1 MNWMSAVDSV
11 IGSLTAQQAVV
22 LISLTLFL
30 TSILF
35 RSEIAETS
43 GLVMAVLDSTLISSD
58 L

>member
-1 MNWMSAVDSV
+1 MRSV

-22 LISLTLFL
+22 LMSLPLFL

-43 GLVMAVLDSTLISSD
+43 GLVMAVLNLTLMNSG

>member
-1 MNWMSAVDSV
+1 MNWMPAVDSV

>member
-1 MNWMSAVDSV
+1 MDSV
-11 IGSLTAQQAVV
+11 IGSLTVQQAVV
-22 LISLTLFL
+22 LISFPLFL

-43 GLVMAVLDSTLISSD
+43 GRVMAVLNSTLISSD

>member
-1 MNWMSAVDSV
+1 MNWMSAVRCV

-22 LISLTLFL
+22 LMSLPLFL

-43 GLVMAVLDSTLISSD
+43 GLVMAVLNLTLMSSG

>member
-1 MNWMSAVDSV
+1 MDSV
-11 IGSLTAQQAVV
+11 IGSPTAQQAVV

>member
-1 MNWMSAVDSV
+1 MNWMPAVDSV
-11 IGSLTAQQAVV
+11 IGSPTAQQAVV

>member
-1 MNWMSAVDSV
+1 MNWMSAVRSV
-11 IGSLTAQQAVV
+11 IGSLTAQQAIV
-22 LISLTLFL
+22 LISLPLFL

-43 GLVMAVLDSTLISSD
+43 SRVMAVLNSTLISSD

>member
-22 LISLTLFL
+22 LISLTLF
-30 TSILF
+30 SISISF
-35 RSEIAETS
+35 RSEIVETS
-43 GLVMAVLDSTLISSD
+43 DRVMAVLDSTLISSD